1 MRRERLPSLRGLAG
15 RKYYRIRGIS
25 AADIVTATW
34 HKSTLSTYNGSCFE
48 LARLR
53 SGIIGV
59 RDTKD
64 RGEGPVLVFN
74 QDEWDAF
81 RSGVKAGEFDL
92 L

>member
-1 MRRERLPSLRGLAG
+1 MRRGRLLSLRRLAG
-15 RKYYRIRGIS
+15 RKYYLTRGVS

-48 LARLR
+48 LARFRPEL
-53 SGIIGV
+53 IGV

-64 RGEGPVLVFN
+64 RGKGPVLIFN